1 VATATKLVKH
11 FRIDP
16 GKEVKFLAT
25 GALESRFDSSVK
37 TFNEKLP
44 FQEDGLGLPID
55 HAKRTAKVNR

>member
-1 VATATKLVKH
+1 MTARTY
-11 FRIDP
+11 
-16 GKEVKFLAT
+16 
-25 GALESRFDSSVK
+25 DSSVK